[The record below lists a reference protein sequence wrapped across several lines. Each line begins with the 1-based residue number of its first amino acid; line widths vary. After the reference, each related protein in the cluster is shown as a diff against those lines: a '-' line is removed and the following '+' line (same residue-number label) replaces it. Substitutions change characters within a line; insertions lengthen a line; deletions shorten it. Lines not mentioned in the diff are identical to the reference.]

1 MRTILTLLLIIAAAL
16 FSGCGKD
23 TNDSR
28 IVLTTGFEEGV
39 LFYIEDSK
47 CYVPEA
53 KVYILNLENGYESVY
68 GDELMSRELDGV
80 SVSDKVSSI
89 SLSRL
94 AEVKALGLL
103 AGERNVHLTEK
114 EVSKCS
120 QSADRYFKSLSGSD
134 IKDMEITPELLT
146 SMYQDYALAY
156 KVYDDITKDINPEIS
171 DDEARIITIQRI
183 LIKNDNEDE
192 ALKTANEIYSKL
204 SEGTGFDSLS
214 DEYNQGEEATFSFGK
229 ESDMFS
235 RDFIDACFELS
246 TDEVSAPLITED
258 GVSIVKCLSSY
269 DRERT
274 DANKIRMVEERKLEA
289 FDRVYTGFVKDLN
302 TNFNSE
308 LWNEQELSGRKLDST
323 ENFFTIYDETF
334 SSQVAP
340 SSSHN

>member
-53 KVYILNLENGYESVY
+53 KVYILNMENGYESVY

-120 QSADRYFKSLSGSD
+120 QSADRYFKSLSGS
-134 IKDMEITPELLT
+134 
-146 SMYQDYALAY
+146 
-156 KVYDDITKDINPEIS
+156 
-171 DDEARIITIQRI
+171 
-183 LIKNDNEDE
+183 
-192 ALKTANEIYSKL
+192 
-204 SEGTGFDSLS
+204 
-214 DEYNQGEEATFSFGK
+214 
-229 ESDMFS
+229 
-235 RDFIDACFELS
+235 
-246 TDEVSAPLITED
+246 
-258 GVSIVKCLSSY
+258 
-269 DRERT
+269 
-274 DANKIRMVEERKLEA
+274 
-289 FDRVYTGFVKDLN
+289 
-302 TNFNSE
+302 
-308 LWNEQELSGRKLDST
+308 
-323 ENFFTIYDETF
+323 ETWK
-334 SSQVAP
+334 
-340 SSSHN
+340 